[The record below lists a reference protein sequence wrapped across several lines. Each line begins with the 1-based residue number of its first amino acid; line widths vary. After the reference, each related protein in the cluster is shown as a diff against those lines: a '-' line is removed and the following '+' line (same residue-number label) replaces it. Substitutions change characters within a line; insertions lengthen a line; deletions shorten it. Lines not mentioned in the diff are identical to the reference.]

1 MLIDNHA
8 IAQGE
13 ALRAELDLS
22 AKIAA
27 YEAEFGPVQTLPIRT
42 DDKRV
47 PYRISCPEKKKAD
60 KDKARSKLVEQR
72 SRERQRSSERIS
84 AMLKIG
90 VSPRIIAERIGI
102 AERSVRRIMAE
113 DGITP

>member
-13 ALRAELDLS
+13 LLRAQ
-22 AKIAA
+22 IAA
-27 YEAEFGPVQTLPIRT
+27 KVAVWEATNGPVQTLPIRT

-47 PYRISCPEKKKAD
+47 PYRISCPEKKQAD

-72 SRERQRSSERIS
+72 SRERQRISERIS

>member
-13 ALRAELDLS
+13 SRRAQLDLS

-27 YEAEFGPVQTLPIRT
+27 YEAQFGPVKTLPIRT

-47 PYRISCPEKKKAD
+47 PYRISCPEKKQANRAKAAATR
-60 KDKARSKLVEQR
+60 KAKAGQLPLRKRGTPQAKKNAAL
-72 SRERQRSSERIS
+72 REVWS
-84 AMLKIG
+84 
-90 VSPRIIAERIGI
+90 
-102 AERSVRRIMAE
+102 
-113 DGITP
+113 